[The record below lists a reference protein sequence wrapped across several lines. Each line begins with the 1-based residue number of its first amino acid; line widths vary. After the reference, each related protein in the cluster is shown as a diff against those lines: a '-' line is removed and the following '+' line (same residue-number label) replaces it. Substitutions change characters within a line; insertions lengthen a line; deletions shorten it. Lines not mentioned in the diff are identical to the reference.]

1 VEFDNDSDAG
11 DVPGGTAVAGADS
24 DDGVAVAD
32 TAVECTRLWKSNSCA
47 CFSFLFGCML
57 LTCSEIINRN
67 KEHEITLYNN
77 RPNFR
82 PAH

>member
-1 VEFDNDSDAG
+1 MEFDNDNDAG

-32 TAVECTRLWKSNSCA
+32 TAVDCT

-57 LTCSEIINRN
+57 LTCSEIIT
-67 KEHEITLYNN
+67 EINN
-77 RPNFR
+77 MR
-82 PAH
+82 